1 MIEPESRNTRF
12 RTACDPCSAAKVRC
26 DKKHPACGRCMQMN
40 LICSYSESRK
50 HGRQSWR
57 LRKRLAHERTATVPV
72 EGRPL
77 APAKTTAP
85 ITVADQDGW
94 ESLLAGPSE
103 PLTWEAQ
110 LNLEQHYDTNLLS
123 SWPSDGVLNTD
134 LDNWALALPT
144 SDKSTELSPVSTTN
158 SSTHNCEAEAISIL
172 NSMQHGEMYQG
183 LTSCSTDPA
192 QAYATLILSPS
203 FDRVLAVNK
212 AAREGWNKLVRC
224 SCALCPH
231 LLLLYTSILSK
242 MLFWYRIAAIE
253 KLEDDSASSSGSS
266 RYSPDEAPTVDRFSV
281 RPTAIQVGMLNL
293 DAEEQADMR
302 RILLLRELR
311 TTAKAIDDLLAVDRT
326 SLESADEFIRTGVQW
341 ALTGIS
347 RHKGE
352 LQGIIQMVK
361 QAQ

>member
-1 MIEPESRNTRF
+1 MIEQPQNIRF
-12 RTACDPCSAAKVRC
+12 RTACDPCSTAKVRC
-26 DKKHPACGRCMQMN
+26 DKKHPACGRCTQIN
-40 LICSYSESRK
+40 LKCSYSESRK

-57 LRKRLAHERTATVPV
+57 KRLAHDRTKTTTT
-72 EGRPL
+72 ENRPL
-77 APAKTTAP
+77 VPAKPTAR

-103 PLTWEAQ
+103 QLTWEAH
-110 LNLEQHYDTNLLS
+110 LNVEQNCDTNLLS
-123 SWPSDGVLNTD
+123 LWPSDGVLNTSEFD
-134 LDNWALALPT
+134 SWNLAVPT
-144 SDKSTELSPVSTTN
+144 STEPSSASISTN

-192 QAYATLILSPS
+192 QAYAPLILSPS

-242 MLFWYRIAAIE
+242 MLFWYRIAATE

-281 RPTAIQVGMLNL
+281 RPTAIQVGMLSL
-293 DAEEQADMR
+293 DAEDQAHMR
-302 RILLLRELR
+302 RVLLLRELQ
-311 TTAKAIDDLLAVDRT
+311 TTEKAIDDLMNVDRT

-352 LQGIIQMVK
+352 LQSIMQMVEPAK
-361 QAQ
+361 